1 MAKITIT
8 NSQGLN
14 QIKSGNGVVLQ
25 HTPTVASALSLTA
38 QSTASLPGVYTISG
52 SSAADV
58 KMPTASESIGGVFVF
73 RSTSA
78 DAHFLTGSAESSGTT
93 VFTNGVTKGSKL
105 ALAAAVGN
113 SVTLVSDGVNFCVL
127 GNSGSL
133 TLSGT

>member
-1 MAKITIT
+1 MAKITVT
-8 NSQGLN
+8 NTQGLN
-14 QIKSGNGVVLQ
+14 QIRSGNGVVLQ
-25 HTPTVASALSLTA
+25 NTPTVSAAAGLVTGDA
-38 QSTASLPGVYTISG
+38 ASLPGVYTIAG
-52 SSAADV
+52 GGAASIA
-58 KMPTASESIGGVFVF
+58 MPTASESIGGVFVF

-78 DAHFLTGSAESSGTT
+78 QAHFLTGSSEAAGTT

-133 TLSGT
+133 ALSGT

>member
-25 HTPTVASALSLTA
+25 YTPTVSSAIGLVTGDA
-38 QSTASLPGVYTISG
+38 ASLPGVYTISG
-52 SSAADV
+52 SSAASV
-58 KMPTASESIGGVFVF
+58 TMPLAADALGGVFVF
-73 RSTSA
+73 RNTSA
-78 DAHFLTGSAESSGTT
+78 QAHFLTGSSEAAGTT
-93 VFTNGVTKGSKL
+93 VFTNGTSKGSKL